1 MWMVMSRTSYLYHR
15 ALDYIAITFPLDPI
29 VIAATE
35 RISSVHRS
43 KKNVGV
49 NPLMCSRRG
58 KNPLCLVLAPTR
70 ELARQVEK
78 EFREFANQKAHGKG
92 GKHCRSG
99 GYGGGGSGDMVEVRS
114 SGFGGFGSGRS
125 QSSGK
130 SSFGGFG
137 LKYPNR
143 SY

>member
-1 MWMVMSRTSYLYHR
+1 M
-15 ALDYIAITFPLDPI
+15 F
-29 VIAATE
+29 
-35 RISSVHRS
+35 
-43 KKNVGV
+43 GFG
-49 NPLMCSRRG
+49 RG

-78 EFREFANQKAHGKG
+78 EFREFAPSLDTI
-92 GKHCRSG
+92 CL
-99 GYGGGGSGDMVEVRS
+99 YGGEFVVLDEADQMLQEDQTTIILAVQTVLPVTGALVQEVRS
-114 SGFGGFGSGRS
+114 SGFAGFGSGRS

-137 LKYPNR
+137 LKDPNR